1 MSAVCPACGVA
12 VVPGYAKCPRCQK
25 PLPYGNG
32 SRRAPTAVAGGTV
45 AEDRQFPWAL
55 VAVPLGAVIVIALFL
70 KLVAG
75 GGDDAPVVAD
85 GPIGATPAQP
95 QGTVVAQPALPT
107 DPQPVRPT
115 QPAAPDPTAAVAELD
130 RLLRGQRLWSTIQT
144 ELPRIDV
151 RSSSCDNPSMRPSID
166 RVAAVLRR
174 AGLTRLRCLAQSG
187 TVVFE
192 RDL

>member
-32 SRRAPTAVAGGTV
+32 SKRARTAVAGGTV
-45 AEDRQFPWAL
+45 AEDRRFPWAL

-70 KLVAG
+70 KFVAG
-75 GGDDAPVVAD
+75 GSDDPSVTEGSNQPVTTQPP
-85 GPIGATPAQP
+85 GP
-95 QGTVVAQPALPT
+95 VVAQPTLPT
-107 DPQPVRPT
+107 NPEPVRPT
-115 QPAAPDPTAAVAELD
+115 QPVAPDPTAAVAELD
-130 RLLRGQRLWSTIQT
+130 RLLRSQRLWSTVEAT
-144 ELPRIDV
+144 PPRVDV
-151 RSSSCDNPSMRPSID
+151 RTSSCDDPSMRPSID
-166 RVAAVLRR
+166 RVATVLRR